1 MADSGTP
8 PLPQGLAYGL
18 VCGFGIVFALTM
30 NLITWVSRRL
40 LHESTDTNMLMTAKK
55 SVKSGLVAA
64 AVDSI
69 NEVSSNSVR
78 LTYLFGFAGLWWF
91 VAGATVQ
98 ILLYAIMAIELKRR
112 APRANTILEALRI
125 RFGTRTHIVYFC
137 YGVSVQIL
145 ITAALLLGGSAAFSV
160 TTGANIIAMNYL
172 IPFGVIV
179 YTYLGGLKST
189 ILSDYLH
196 TIIIYVILF
205 VFMFKVMAVESLP
218 VLGSPGALWDLLQ
231 DPALMATGGA
241 VGAKDGSYLTMQSS
255 QALLLAGVILVSG
268 FGSVF
273 VDPSYGQKAIA
284 GEPGAVVMGY
294 FYGAFAWFSIPLG
307 LCATMSYVAIALGNT
322 EYWPLEGGITAYQIN
337 NAMILPLAAE
347 AVMGKGGAVAV
358 VLMVFMAVTS
368 SFSAEIIAHASIVT
382 FDIYHP
388 YVNPIASD
396 QRLKMVSHIS
406 LTAFALFSSTF
417 ATGLNYSGVSMGW
430 ILEFLGV
437 ILGSAVVPII
447 LAVNSAHVSST
458 YMTYSAPFGSA
469 CALVSWI
476 ASAKGMFGEVSVT
489 TLYENWP
496 MFIGCTV
503 GKYTLRVHDPPR
515 RLLSQPLTS
524 IGLFVPLI
532 VYFAMWPLHHTP
544 YDWEKLFLM
553 QSLEPRPGD
562 KVYIHD
568 DNTDIGDDWDPSALA
583 RASRNA
589 KIVSLVMVL
598 IFLIIIPFSLYGT
611 GYIFSRNFFTGWT
624 VVVFIWSFVAAGLI
638 WFLPL
643 WQARETW
650 IGVFRSIIGKGKPVT
665 KLEGQECSDIDR
677 ENVMVSDK
685 GENTGDEEKAVKL

>member
-8 PLPQGLAYGL
+8 PLPQGVAYGL

-30 NLITWVSRRL
+30 NLITWVSRKY

-64 AVDSI
+64 AV
-69 NEVSSNSVR
+69 VSSWCYAATLLNSVR

-125 RFGTRTHIVYFC
+125 RFGTRTHIVFFC
-137 YGVSVQIL
+137 YGVSVQVL

-160 TTGANIIAMNYL
+160 TTGANIVREQARFL
-172 IPFGVIV
+172 

-196 TIIIYVILF
+196 TIIIYVILL
-205 VFMFKVMAVESLP
+205 VFMFKAMAVQSLP

-231 DPALMATGGA
+231 SPDVMITGGA
-241 VGAKDGSYLTMQSS
+241 TGAKNGSYLTMQSG

-307 LCATMSYVAIALGNT
+307 LCATMSYVAIALANT
-322 EYWPLEGGITAYQIN
+322 EYWPLEGGVTAYQIN

-382 FDIYHP
+382 FDVYHP
-388 YVNPIASD
+388 YINPNASD
-396 QRLKMVSHIS
+396 KRLKLVSHIS

-447 LAVNSAHVSST
+447 LAVNSAHV
-458 YMTYSAPFGSA
+458 GSA
-469 CALVSWI
+469 FMTFAAPIGSICALVSWI
-476 ASAKGMFGEVSVT
+476 GSAKGMYGQVTVT

-503 GKYTLRVHDPPR
+503 G
-515 RLLSQPLTS
+515 
-524 IGLFVPLI
+524 LFVPLLI
-532 VYFAMWPLHHTP
+532 YFTMWPLHRTP
-544 YDWEKLFLM
+544 YDWDRLFLM
-553 QSLEPRPGD
+553 QPLEPRPGD
-562 KVYIHD
+562 KVYSHED
-568 DNTDIGDDWDPSALA
+568 TTDIGNDWDPSGLA

-589 KIVSLVMVL
+589 KIVSAIMVI
-598 IFLIIIPFSLYGT
+598 IFLVIIPFSLYGS

-624 VVVFIWSFVAAGLI
+624 IVVFIWSFVAAGII

-650 IGVFRSIIGKGKPVT
+650 IGVIRGILGKSSGNSKV
-665 KLEGQECSDIDR
+665 QENDDIAGIPREDID
-677 ENVMVSDK
+677 VADK
-685 GENTGDEEKAVKL
+685 GLNTSDVEKVVESH

>member
-1 MADSGTP
+1 MSDSGTP
-8 PLPQGLAYGL
+8 PLPQGVAYGL

-30 NLITWVSRRL
+30 NLITWVSRKY

-64 AVDSI
+64 AV
-69 NEVSSNSVR
+69 VSSWCYAATLLNSVR
-78 LTYLFGFAGLWWF
+78 LTYLFGFAGIWWF

-125 RFGTRTHIVYFC
+125 RFGTRTHVVFFC

-172 IPFGVIV
+172 IPFGVVV

-196 TIIIYVILF
+196 TIIIYGILL
-205 VFMFKVMAVESLP
+205 VFMFKVMTGPSLP

-231 DPALMATGGA
+231 SPEAMMTGGA
-241 VGAKDGSYLTMQSS
+241 TGAKDGSYLTMQSG

-307 LCATMSYVAIALGNT
+307 LCATMSYVAIALANT
-322 EYWPLEGGITAYQIN
+322 EYWPLEGGVTAYQIN

-382 FDIYHP
+382 FDVYQP
-388 YVNPIASD
+388 YINPTASD
-396 QRLKMVSHIS
+396 QRLKLVSHVS

-417 ATGLNYSGVSMGW
+417 ATALNYSGISMGW

-437 ILGSAVVPII
+437 ALGSAVVPII
-447 LAVNSAHVSST
+447 LAVNSAYVSPA
-458 YMTYSAPFGSA
+458 YMSFAAPVGSI
-469 CALVSWI
+469 CALASWLG
-476 ASAKGMFGEVSVT
+476 SAKGMYGEVTVT
-489 TLYENWP
+489 TLYENWV

-503 GKYTLRVHDPPR
+503 G
-515 RLLSQPLTS
+515 
-524 IGLFVPLI
+524 LFVPLI
-532 VYFAMWPLHHTP
+532 IYAAMWPLHRTP
-544 YDWEKLFLM
+544 YDWDRLFLM
-553 QSLEPRPGD
+553 QPLEPRPGD
-562 KVYIHD
+562 KMYSREDVA
-568 DNTDIGDDWDPSALA
+568 DIGDDWDPVGLA

-589 KIVSLVMVL
+589 KIVSSVMVL
-598 IFLIIIPFSLYGT
+598 IFLIIIPFSLYGS
-611 GYIFSRNFFTGWT
+611 GYIFSRNFFTAWT

-643 WQARETW
+643 WQARKMWMNVVRGVLGRGNRVPKVDSEEVARGQAEDFVVPEKHLDTADVEKVGET
-650 IGVFRSIIGKGKPVT
+650 R
-665 KLEGQECSDIDR
+665 
-677 ENVMVSDK
+677 
-685 GENTGDEEKAVKL
+685 